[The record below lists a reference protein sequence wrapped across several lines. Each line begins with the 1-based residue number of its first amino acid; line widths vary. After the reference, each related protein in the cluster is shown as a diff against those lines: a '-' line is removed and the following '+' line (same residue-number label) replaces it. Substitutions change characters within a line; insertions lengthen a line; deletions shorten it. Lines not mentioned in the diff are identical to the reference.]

1 MTSRRTSRSPPPPL
15 VTSTLQQE
23 AARGLGLSVSDAMRA
38 ARALYEAGFI
48 SYMRMDRAAMSAEAV
63 DDARRAAGRLGPAYV
78 AAPAAEKKCRKGRR
92 RPRRGGSGRR
102 RGRPTRRSA
111 PRSRTTGRLCNPT
124 GPAFLFFFEFIVP
137 TRF

>member
-78 AAPAAEKKCRKGRR
+78 VAPAAEKKVQKRAAAAAA
-92 RPRRGGSGRR
+92 GGERA
-102 RGRPTRRSA
+102 A
-111 PRSRTTGRLCNPT
+111 PRE
-124 GPAFLFFFEFIVP
+124 AH
-137 TRF
+137 